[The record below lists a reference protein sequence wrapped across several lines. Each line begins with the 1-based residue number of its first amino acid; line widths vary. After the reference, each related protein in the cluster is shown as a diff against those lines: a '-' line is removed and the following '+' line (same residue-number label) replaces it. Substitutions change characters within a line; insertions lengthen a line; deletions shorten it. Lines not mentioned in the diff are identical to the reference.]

1 MEAAKIPD
9 SLWVYSGDEHVGTL
23 YRTEP
28 LEFDYSAFWLTKEEP
43 FPSIQIFLWR
53 REGRTPHTS
62 TPSSKICFQK
72 EISES

>member
-28 LEFDYSAFWLTKEEP
+28 LEFDYSAFWLTKEGA
-43 FPSIQIFLWR
+43 FPLHPNLPVAP
-53 REGRTPHTS
+53 GRTQ